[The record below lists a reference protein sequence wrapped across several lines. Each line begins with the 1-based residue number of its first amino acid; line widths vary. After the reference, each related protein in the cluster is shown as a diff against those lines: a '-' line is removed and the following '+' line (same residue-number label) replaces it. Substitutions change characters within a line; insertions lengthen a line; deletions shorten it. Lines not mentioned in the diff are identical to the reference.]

1 MATLLSLGGDDMGFE
16 KFGRKSFTGATKVAK
31 FVDLL
36 AEGKIEG
43 TVCKKCGAKY
53 FPPRADCAAC
63 FSKEMD
69 WMEMP
74 KKGKLETF
82 TTAYYAPFGFEA
94 DPPYTMGVVDFGDGM
109 KLFARLAKEIKPEDA
124 SVGMDVTIRPLNYDD
139 GQISFEI
146 TKA

>member
-1 MATLLSLGGDDMGFE
+1 MGFE
-16 KFGRKSFTGATKVAK
+16 KFGRKSFTAMTKTGK

-43 TVCKKCGAKY
+43 TVCKDCGAKY
-53 FPPRADCAAC
+53 FPPRADCAKC
-63 FSKEMD
+63 FSKNMD
-69 WMEMP
+69 WFEMP

-82 TTAYYAPFGFEA
+82 TTAQYAPFGFEG
-94 DPPYTMGVVDFGDGM
+94 DPPYTMGVVNFGGGL
-109 KLFARLAKEIKPEDA
+109 KLFARVDKGIKPED
-124 SVGMDVTIRPLNYDD
+124 VKVDMDVQVRPLKYDD

>member
-1 MATLLSLGGDDMGFE
+1 MGFE
-16 KFGRKSFTGATKVAK
+16 KFGRKSFTAMTKTAK

-43 TVCKKCGAKY
+43 TVCKDCGAKY
-53 FPPRADCAAC
+53 FPPRADCAKC
-63 FSKEMD
+63 FSKNMD
-69 WMEMP
+69 WFEMP

-82 TTAYYAPFGFEA
+82 TTAQYAPFGFEG
-94 DPPYTMGVVDFGDGM
+94 DPPYTMGVVNFGGGL
-109 KLFARLAKEIKPEDA
+109 KLFARLQKGIKPEDMK
-124 SVGMDVTIRPLNYDD
+124 VEMDVQIRPLKYDD